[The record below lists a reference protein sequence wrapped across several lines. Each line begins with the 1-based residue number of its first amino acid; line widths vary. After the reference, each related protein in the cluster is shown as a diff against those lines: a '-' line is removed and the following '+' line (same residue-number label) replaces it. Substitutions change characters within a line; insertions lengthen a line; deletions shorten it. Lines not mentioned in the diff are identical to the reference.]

1 MLAEQLFLASDRT
14 PPRPYAMWRVRNDWD
29 CRYSGLG
36 KPSGG
41 LWTSTVGGRD
51 SWLSF
56 CVRDA
61 GFHKGSTPW
70 VLQPWDDAKVFTLQ
84 GPESL
89 AMLRRAYGSYVPM
102 YEGSPRPRWRYDW
115 ELMRA
120 DGWDG
125 FHLAT
130 PFSPQLRFNP
140 DDMTW
145 YGWDCVCTLW
155 LRWVFLERPRR
166 LSPEELQRL
175 IASC

>member
-1 MLAEQLFLASDRT
+1 VVTEQLFLAAGST
-14 PPRPYAMWRVRNDWD
+14 PPRPYAMTRIRNDWD

-36 KPSGG
+36 KPAGG
-41 LWTSTVGGRD
+41 LWTSPLGGAD
-51 SWLSF
+51 SWLEF
-56 CVRDA
+56 CVRDC
-61 GFHKGSTPW
+61 GYHERTTPW
-70 VLQPWDDAKVFTLQ
+70 VLRPWEGARVFTLQ

-89 AMLRRAYGSYVPM
+89 AMLRRAYGDYRPM
-102 YEGSPRPRWRYDW
+102 YEGSRSRWHYDW
-115 ELMRA
+115 ELMRS

-130 PFSPQLRFNP
+130 PFSPGLRFDL

-166 LSPEELQRL
+166 LSPAEFQRL
-175 IASC
+175 IDALS